1 MNYTEILFN
10 SYASNAEK
18 KLNELFQKGQKLV
31 AESVK
36 LSERSDSESFRK
48 QRKLSKLIHRLT
60 KFASRI
66 INRCDYLSDKI
77 ACIEPKH
84 NESIVNAD
92 LSTENDLPP
101 FPVPGDMG
109 LKDMSPN
116 CGAAPIMTAPLSA
129 AEKNSPYL
137 TETHSYIHRIS
148 KPSAEEAAAVLPPSL
163 TLEQLKKIVMEARR
177 EESFGQ
183 ALARLRESCGLKIV
197 DFCDLTLLSA
207 TQYNQY
213 KNNEDTPHRFKL
225 QRIICG
231 MNLSYRNALDLWQ
244 KAGYNLYKPED
255 RLFFT
260 CLEYGIY
267 DLYAINT
274 LLYYFF
280 NSTDKLVPIP
290 VEKC

>member
-1 MNYTEILFN
+1 MNYTEILFH

-18 KLNELFQKGQKLV
+18 KLNELFRKGQELV

-60 KFASRI
+60 KIASRI
-66 INRCDYLSDKI
+66 TNRCDNLSDKI
-77 ACIEPKH
+77 AYVGFKH
-84 NESIVNAD
+84 NESVDDAGSYAEKNMP
-92 LSTENDLPP
+92 S
-101 FPVPGDMG
+101 FPVAGAIGTNDI
-109 LKDMSPN
+109 SPN
-116 CGAAPIMTAPLSA
+116 GGAAPIMTASPSA
-129 AEKNSPYL
+129 TEEASPYPIEVL
-137 TETHSYIHRIS
+137 SYIHRTS

-163 TLEQLKKIVMEARR
+163 TLEQLKDIVWAARR

-183 ALARLRESCGLKIV
+183 ALARLRENCGLKIA

-231 MNLSYRNALDLWQ
+231 MNLSYRNAMDLWQ
-244 KAGYNLYKPED
+244 KAGYNIYKPED
-255 RLFFT
+255 KLFFT

-267 DLYAINT
+267 DLSAINT

-280 NSTDKLVPIP
+280 NNTDKLVPIP
-290 VEKC
+290 AEKV